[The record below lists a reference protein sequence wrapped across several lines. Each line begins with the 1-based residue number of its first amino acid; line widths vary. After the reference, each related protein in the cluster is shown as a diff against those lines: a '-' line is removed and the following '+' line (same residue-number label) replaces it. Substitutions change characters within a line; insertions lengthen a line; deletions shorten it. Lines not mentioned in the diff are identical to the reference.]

1 MGGAEGVWGAGG
13 RGGGV
18 HGWGGEARKLEG
30 LGIVNHWVEMR
41 SGGQGCLWELK
52 GGRAPECSHQP
63 RTLGESA
70 TLPGAVSP
78 SVRLW

>member
-41 SGGQGCLWELK
+41 SGGQGCLWGRFWGEAGGVWGPLRRK
-52 GGRAPECSHQP
+52 G
-63 RTLGESA
+63 LGESWCNA
-70 TLPGAVSP
+70 GHMAGA
-78 SVRLW
+78 